1 MAGFWRVFRRGTRGW
16 LALACVVGL
25 VVPGSVSAEATS
37 TGTAKVGDRVWVDG
51 NADGVQD
58 AAEAGLSGVKVQLWA
73 VPEKVLVATKVT
85 TSGGWYSFTGLQAN
99 RCYRLKVV
107 IPAGFRATK
116 QGATVDR
123 LDSDI
128 NEGGTMP
135 RWVCPGWGSVAR
147 TGWDAGL
154 VSNGSVDPLPPAV
167 ITGLFFEDLNGNN
180 VLDAGEPGVSGV
192 SADFLWGPSD
202 ICSEWPFAGPDCV
215 PVNLGESA
223 STGPDGRFRFELDFN
238 GRPDTF
244 GCHNILSGGK
254 VVTTELLFSRTRP
267 LWTRDQLG
275 YTSQNGQTTNA
286 FPCFHPGETWESAP
300 TPLMRPAP

>member
-1 MAGFWRVFRRGTRGW
+1 MAGFWGVFRRGMRGW
-16 LALACVVGL
+16 LVLACVVGL
-25 VVPGSVSAEATS
+25 VVPGWVSAEATS

-51 NADGVQD
+51 NGDGVQD

-116 QGATVDR
+116 QGATVDS

-147 TGWDAGL
+147 TGWD
-154 VSNGSVDPLPPAV
+154 
-167 ITGLFFEDLNGNN
+167 
-180 VLDAGEPGVSGV
+180 
-192 SADFLWGPSD
+192 
-202 ICSEWPFAGPDCV
+202 
-215 PVNLGESA
+215 
-223 STGPDGRFRFELDFN
+223 GRF
-238 GRPDTF
+238 
-244 GCHNILSGGK
+244 
-254 VVTTELLFSRTRP
+254 
-267 LWTRDQLG
+267 
-275 YTSQNGQTTNA
+275 
-286 FPCFHPGETWESAP
+286 
-300 TPLMRPAP
+300 